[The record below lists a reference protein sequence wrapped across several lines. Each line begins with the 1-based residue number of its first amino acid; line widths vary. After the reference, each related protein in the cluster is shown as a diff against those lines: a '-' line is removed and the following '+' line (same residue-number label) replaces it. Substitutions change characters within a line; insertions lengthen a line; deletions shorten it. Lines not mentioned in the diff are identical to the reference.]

1 MAESHIVFELSAHS
15 FGVYELKSNN
25 VTDTKGVVTF
35 LSDNEKDQKEQIATL
50 LNELNLGSYDFYSLA
65 WISSQTVFVPSTVHK
80 ASDLSTI
87 FSTCFNKE
95 ATLSNLDYNSIGE
108 IGVVN
113 VFEIPLWVKSFFVIK
128 YPRIIIQHAFSNIL
142 RQSIEK
148 SKLGLEL
155 TVVLYKNYFLLEV
168 IHDSKFLFANTF
180 EYTNCDDLLYFVAF
194 TLQQSAI
201 PLLKGKLYF
210 HTSQEAIDIK
220 FAEFSEKW
228 LKIESFKEIQ
238 CLEQKVPSLPK
249 FHLSCV

>member
-1 MAESHIVFELSAHS
+1 MAESHIVFELSVNS
-15 FGVYELKSNN
+15 FGVYELKPDN
-25 VTDTKGVVTF
+25 VTDTKGVIKF
-35 LSDNEKDQKEQIATL
+35 RSDNEKEQKEQIVTL

-65 WISSQTVFVPSTVHK
+65 WISSQSVFVPSTVHK

-108 IGVVN
+108 IGVIN

-148 SKLGLEL
+148 SKTGLEI
-155 TVVLYKNYFLLEV
+155 TIVLYQNYFLLELV
-168 IHDSKFLFANTF
+168 YDSKFLFANTF
-180 EYTNCDDLLYFVAF
+180 EYSNCDDLLYFIAF
-194 TLQQSAI
+194 TIQQSDI
-201 PLLKGKLYF
+201 LTLKGKLLF
-210 HTSQEAIDIK
+210 HFSQEARELK
-220 FAEFSEKW
+220 FSEFSEKW
-228 LKIESFKEIQ
+228 SKIESFKEIK
-238 CLEQKVPSLPK
+238 CMEQTVPSLPK

>member
-1 MAESHIVFELSAHS
+1 MAESHVVFELSANS
-15 FGVYELKSNN
+15 FGVYELTSENLA
-25 VTDTKGVVTF
+25 DTKGVIKF
-35 LSDNEKDQKEQIATL
+35 KSDNEKDQKEQIGAL

-65 WISSQTVFVPSTVHK
+65 WISSQTVFVPSTVLK
-80 ASDLSTI
+80 ASDLTTI

-142 RQSIEK
+142 RHSIEK

-155 TVVLYKNYFLLEV
+155 TIVIYQNFFLLEV
-168 IHDSKFLFANTF
+168 IYDSKFLFSNTF

-194 TLQQSAI
+194 TLQQSEV
-201 PLLKGKLYF
+201 PLLKGKLFF
-210 HTSQEAIDIK
+210 HLSHEVSELTFS
-220 FAEFSEKW
+220 EFSEKW

-238 CLEQKVPSLPK
+238 CLEQKIPSLPK